1 MDTPCKSPLT
11 WLIIGSLLLMTG
23 GCVYNSPKPSPAP
36 TPAQTPTPTVATKPA
51 ATVSEPK
58 TTTQHTV
65 AATTAHAPATSTVAK
80 PKPVVKPKPRVT
92 KPAARSEPKPTPV
105 KPATKPSTPA
115 TKPMEPAPTP
125 VETPQPTLAQAQ
137 PVTAPPAPAETVTV
151 ALDKLPINIHDQWIV
166 DRNASQCMLKSMP
179 MRMDD
184 GQGGTSVTFLLT
196 PDSLQFNTKSDI
208 DLSYTGT
215 GIQVDDGPAFALET
229 VDNGTNLHISKQ
241 RKPLLERMRN
251 GQSVQLTLGF
261 WPTWPVTHTYA
272 VTLPLA
278 NFATAMQAW
287 ETCNQLLKTP

>member
-1 MDTPCKSPLT
+1 MDTHCKSPPA
-11 WLIIGSLLLMTG
+11 WLIIGTLLLMTG
-23 GCVYNSPKPSPAP
+23 GCAYNSAKPSTTPTPKPTQTQTQAVATVPVATVP
-36 TPAQTPTPTVATKPA
+36 QHKTTTPTPTPEKPVATTPKP
-51 ATVSEPK
+51 
-58 TTTQHTV
+58 
-65 AATTAHAPATSTVAK
+65 VAK
-80 PKPVVKPKPRVT
+80 PKPSVTRPAAKTEHKTKPVPIKKPAVKPS
-92 KPAARSEPKPTPV
+92 A
-105 KPATKPSTPA
+105 PA

-125 VETPQPTLAQAQ
+125 VETPQPALAQEQ
-137 PVTAPPAPAETVTV
+137 PTITPPAPSETVAV
-151 ALDKLPINIHDQWIV
+151 ALDKLPISIHDQWIL
-166 DRNASQCMLKSMP
+166 DRNASQCMLKSTP
-179 MRMDD
+179 VRMDD